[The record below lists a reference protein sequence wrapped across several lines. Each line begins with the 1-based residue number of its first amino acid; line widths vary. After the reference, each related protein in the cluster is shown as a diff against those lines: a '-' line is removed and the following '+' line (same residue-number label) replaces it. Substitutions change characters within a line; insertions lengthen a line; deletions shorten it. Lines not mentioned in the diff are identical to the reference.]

1 MNCWSHYPLYNKFVG
16 HLYVFLV
23 TGEGDLLTLHVSF
36 VTESHH
42 VVGETFTVQWLR
54 VPASAEIFNDRIFT
68 AAPEFKNP

>member
-1 MNCWSHYPLYNKFVG
+1 MEDVCRHLNKFVG

-23 TGEGDLLTLHVSF
+23 TSEGDLLTLHVSF

-68 AAPEFKNP
+68 SAKIAS

>member
-1 MNCWSHYPLYNKFVG
+1 M
-16 HLYVFLV
+16 

-68 AAPEFKNP
+68 AAPELKNP